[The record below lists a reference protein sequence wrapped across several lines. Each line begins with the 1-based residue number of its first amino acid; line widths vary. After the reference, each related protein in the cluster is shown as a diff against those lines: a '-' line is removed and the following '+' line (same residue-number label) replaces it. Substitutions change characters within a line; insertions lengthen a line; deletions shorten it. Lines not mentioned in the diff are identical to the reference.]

1 MFGGSPQ
8 IIGVKLVE
16 ARAPQVQLLSGVSGG
31 QFITTKSG
39 KDFTDQR
46 SAQTVRELAIVF
58 FITAKMCQSEANDQP
73 PAPALRAFR
82 RPPLRS
88 GLLQARRAGE
98 CSPLLAHLS
107 GFERTLFAFARNAAY
122 KKASLRTQVL

>member
-16 ARAPQVQLLSGVSGG
+16 ARAPQVQLLSGVNGG
-31 QFITTKSG
+31 QFITAKSG

-73 PAPALRAFR
+73 P
-82 RPPLRS
+82 PPGPQGWR
-88 GLLQARRAGE
+88 

-107 GFERTLFAFARNAAY
+107 GFERTLFAFARNAA
-122 KKASLRTQVL
+122 KEFCCAIFDTRGCL